1 MANTFVVSRS
11 HLLYGVCLPLAVLI
25 GYVLASPLDSASMA
39 VVTLVICVL
48 SVPLVMRWHHPLLV
62 FSCNAWIV
70 FFFLPGR
77 PPLWMGLAFA
87 SLSLSL
93 INRSLGHDLR
103 FFQARAVSYS
113 LLVLGLVTLV
123 TAFMND
129 GIGFRFLGGS
139 SYGGKKYAFLFGS
152 IMVYFALVARPIP
165 RERAYLYIG
174 LFFLS
179 TLIPTISY
187 LGQYGGPVFSVL
199 AELFPTQSALQSLE
213 SNDFIGGGIGGN
225 EAITRLTDLAEIGKG
240 ILCYVLARNGVRG
253 LLDLRRPWR
262 LGIFL
267 AALMASLLSGFRSSL
282 ILFIGTFAVMF
293 CLERLY
299 RTRYMALLIGA
310 MILGTA
316 VLIPNVTKLPPS
328 VQRALS
334 FIPIINVDPVAKEDA
349 KGSTTWRVEMWKQ
362 LLPDVPKYLI
372 KGRGY
377 SLNPDDL
384 FLVSQAA
391 RMGHASA
398 YEFAMVTGDYHSGPL
413 SVIIPLGIWGVI
425 AFLWFLGASLY
436 TLYRNYRYGDPYLY
450 RINVLLLAYFIV
462 QTFLFFVIF
471 GSLFSD
477 LLVFA
482 GLVGMSVS
490 LNGGVA
496 KPKSEEPEPLPEEEM
511 EPSY

>member
-1 MANTFVVSRS
+1 M
-11 HLLYGVCLPLAVLI
+11 YGVCLPLAVLI
-25 GYVLASPLDSASMA
+25 GYVLAEPLDSASMA

-48 SVPLVMRWHHPLLV
+48 SVPLVMRWHYPLLV

-77 PPLWMGLAFA
+77 PPLWMGFAFA

-93 INRSLGHDLR
+93 INRSLGQNLR

-113 LLVLGLVTLV
+113 LLALALVTLV

-139 SYGGKKYAFLFGS
+139 NYGGKKYAFLFGS

-165 RERAYLYIG
+165 RNRAYFYIG

-179 TLIPTISY
+179 TLIPFISY
-187 LGQYGGPVFSVL
+187 LGQYGGPAFNFL
-199 AELFPTQSALQSLE
+199 AELFPLQSSLQSLE
-213 SNDFIGGGIGGN
+213 NNDFVGGNIGGN
-225 EAITRLTDLAEIGKG
+225 DPINRLTDLAEIGKG
-240 ILCYVLARNGVRG
+240 ILCYVLARHGVRG

-267 AALMASLLSGFRSSL
+267 AALVASLYSGFRSSL
-282 ILFIGTFAVMF
+282 ILFLLTFAVMF
-293 CLERLY
+293 WLERLY
-299 RTRYMALLIGA
+299 RTRYMAMLIGVI
-310 MILGTA
+310 ILGAA
-316 VLIPNVTKLPPS
+316 VLVPNVTKLPPS

-334 FIPIINVDPVAKEDA
+334 FLPINVDPVAKEDA
-349 KGSTTWRVEMWKQ
+349 KGSTTWRVEMWKE

-377 SLNPDDL
+377 SLNPDDI

-391 RMGHASA
+391 RMGHASS

-413 SVIIPLGIWGVI
+413 SVIIPLGLWGVV
-425 AFLWFLGASLY
+425 AFLWFLGASLHV
-436 TLYRNYRYGDPYLY
+436 LYRNYRYGDPYLY
-450 RINVLLLAYFIV
+450 RINVLLFAYFIV
-462 QTFLFFVIF
+462 QTFLFFVVF
-471 GSLFSD
+471 GSLHSD

-490 LNGGVA
+490 LNDGVA
-496 KPKSEEPEPLPEEEM
+496 KPKPEEPEPLPEEEA
-511 EPSY
+511 EPAY